1 MTEEKTQDDIKI
13 RGEFTSDPQVCKFVV
28 NRPLSP
34 EWTMTFNSIDDSL
47 GSPLIDAVFTLDGVA
62 SVQVSEDALLVT
74 KDVEE
79 AWPKLASQMIPLV
92 KKVLESDGE
101 LISAEALKR
110 IQQMP
115 APDEMEKIIT
125 GLLDQYI
132 NPAIAA
138 HGGFV
143 KLIKLEDRDVY
154 LEMGGGCQGCAASQA
169 TMKNGVEKAI
179 RDALPQIR
187 EIIDVTDHTAGENPY
202 YSN

>member
-1 MTEEKTQDDIKI
+1 MTEENIQEPIKI

-28 NRPLSP
+28 NRSLSP

-47 GSPLIDAVFTLDGVA
+47 GSPLIDAIFTLDGVA

-74 KDVEE
+74 KDTEE
-79 AWPKLASQMIPLV
+79 AWPKLASQLIPVV
-92 KKVLESDGE
+92 KKMLTADTE
-101 LISAEALKR
+101 LISIAALER

-115 APDEMEKIIT
+115 AADEMEKIII

-132 NPAIAA
+132 NPAIAS

-143 KLIKLEDRDVY
+143 KLIKIEDRDVY

-187 EIIDVTDHTAGENPY
+187 EIIDITDHTAGENPY